1 MKLENEQ
8 YELLAKFVEAHLS
21 TPRESRGSFIATWPH
36 NDTEATFFHSRVQS
50 LRFQGSLND
59 AEILAHAGYLL
70 KSFGSRNDVTFLVLP
85 EGIDAFLKWKGSS
98 SFDHL
103 APPDSKG
110 DVDVFIA
117 HASEDKDSIARP
129 LHQALVARGWKVWLD
144 EAALELGDS
153 LRQKIDQGLREC
165 RYGVVV
171 LSPSFF
177 AKTWPQRELDGLV
190 ARETASGA
198 KAILPIWHSID
209 HAGVAAFSPMLA
221 DRLAVKSSD
230 GIDVVVEKVE
240 SVLKK
245 GADRDG
251 G

>member
-1 MKLENEQ
+1 VKLEDEQ
-8 YELLAKFVEAHLS
+8 YELLAKFVEAHQS

-36 NDTEATFFHSRVQS
+36 NDAEATFFHSRLNS
-50 LRFQGSLND
+50 LRFQGSLDD
-59 AEILAHAGYLL
+59 AEVLAHVGYLL
-70 KSFGSRNDVTFLVLP
+70 KSFCSRNDVTFSVLP
-85 EGIDAFLKWKGSS
+85 AGIDAYQEWKGSS
-98 SFDHL
+98 LSDRSGSPEPE
-103 APPDSKG
+103 AG
-110 DVDVFIA
+110 VDVFIA

-129 LHQALVARGWKVWLD
+129 LHEALAARGWKVWLD

-198 KAILPIWHSID
+198 KAILPIWHRID
-209 HAGVAAFSPMLA
+209 HAGVATYSPMLA
-221 DRLAVKSSD
+221 DRLAAKSSD

-240 SVLKK
+240 AVLKK
-245 GADRDG
+245 GAGRDG